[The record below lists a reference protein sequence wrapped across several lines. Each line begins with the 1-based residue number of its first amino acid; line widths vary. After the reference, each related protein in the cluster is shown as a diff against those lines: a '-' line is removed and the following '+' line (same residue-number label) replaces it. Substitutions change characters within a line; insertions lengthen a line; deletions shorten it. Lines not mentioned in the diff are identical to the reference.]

1 MISLCPIAIAV
12 GCVKCPMLKICPLK
26 SLIGDYKKTGT
37 VNQNKGKDDKK

>member
-26 SLIGDYKKTGT
+26 SLIGDYKKMGT
-37 VNQNKGKDDKK
+37 IKQNKGKDDKK